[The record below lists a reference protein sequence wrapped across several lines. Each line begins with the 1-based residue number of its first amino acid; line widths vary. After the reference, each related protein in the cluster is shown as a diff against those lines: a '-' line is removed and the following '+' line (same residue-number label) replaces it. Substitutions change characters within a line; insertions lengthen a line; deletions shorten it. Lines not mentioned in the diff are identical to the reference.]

1 MFGDNRL
8 NVKKKR
14 VKYFILRVVS
24 SRKVFLRI
32 SIYFNNNNLMII

>member
-8 NVKKKR
+8 NVKKR